1 MQIRL
6 ASSIDL
12 EPLSNLFDLY
22 RQQLNQ
28 APDFSACRAFL
39 NHRLAENDTMIFVC
53 IKDDKM
59 LGFTQLY
66 PSFSSLLL
74 APVWYLED
82 VFVLPDYQY
91 EDVANQM
98 YQKAELLA
106 QSTGVLLINRVEQQ
120 EESELV
126 ARAQDLA

>member
-12 EPLSNLFDLY
+12 EPLSALFDLY

-28 APDFSACRAFL
+28 PKDYAACHAFL
-39 NHRLAENDTMIFVC
+39 KHRLAENDTMIFVC
-53 IKDDKM
+53 IKDDHM
-59 LGFTQLY
+59 VGFTQLY

-82 VFVLPDYQY
+82 VFVLAEYQQQ
-91 EDVANQM
+91 DVVDKM
-98 YQKAELLA
+98 HQKAEQLA
-106 QSTGVLLINRVEQQ
+106 QSTGVLLINRYEQQ
-120 EESELV
+120 VLKEQCT
-126 ARAQDLA
+126 A

>member
-12 EPLSNLFDLY
+12 EPLSTLFDLY

-28 APDFSACRAFL
+28 PKDYAACHAFL
-39 NHRLAENDTMIFVC
+39 KHRLAENDTMIFVC
-53 IKDDKM
+53 IKDDNM
-59 LGFTQLY
+59 VGFTQLY

-82 VFVLPDYQY
+82 VFVLAEYQQQ
-91 EDVANQM
+91 DVIELM
-98 YQKAELLA
+98 YLKAEQLA
-106 QSTGVLLINRVEQQ
+106 QSTGVLLINRDEQR
-120 EESELV
+120 SEKLQCT
-126 ARAQDLA
+126 A

>member
-12 EPLSNLFDLY
+12 EPLSTLFDLY

-28 APDFSACRAFL
+28 PQDYAACHAFL
-39 NHRLAENDTMIFVC
+39 KHRLAENDTMIFVC
-53 IKDDKM
+53 IKDDNM
-59 LGFTQLY
+59 VGFTQLY

-82 VFVLPDYQY
+82 VFVLAKYQQQ
-91 EDVANQM
+91 DVADKM
-98 YQKAELLA
+98 HQKAELLA
-106 QSTGVLLINRVEQQ
+106 QSTGVLLINRFEQQ
-120 EESELV
+120 V
-126 ARAQDLA
+126 ANEQCTA

>member
-6 ASSIDL
+6 ASLIDL

-28 APDFSACRAFL
+28 VADFSSCRAFL
-39 NHRLAENDTMIFVC
+39 KHRLSENDSMIFVC
-53 IKDDKM
+53 IKDDSM
-59 LGFTQLY
+59 VGFIQLY

-82 VFVLPDYQY
+82 VFVLPTYQQQ
-91 EDVANQM
+91 DVAMQM

-106 QSTGVLLINRVEQQ
+106 KSTGVLLINRDEQQ
-120 EESELV
+120 SMPLQETQQEI
-126 ARAQDLA
+126 A